1 MSIMEKN
8 IYLIDSRSS
17 KQQAVIGN
25 FVKTSILN
33 DIVKKTYNLW
43 NNLKTVCLNSYAK
56 KVSLNSGMKKI
67 CLNSEKE
74 VSLNS
79 EKEVCLDS
87 EKEVSL
93 DSEKEVSLDRMKEV
107 CLNSGKEISLD
118 RMKEVCLNS
127 GKEIS
132 LDSCMK
138 EVCRPI
144 EWLCSYYS
152 DVLDRKLTMRQT
164 WLLINAQLAFGAAF
178 FPVEAPWVVRIGC
191 LVWVVSALLKCKR
204 EIK

>member
-43 NNLKTVCLNSYAK
+43 NNLKTACLNSYAK
-56 KVSLNSGMKKI
+56 KVRLNSGMKKI

-74 VSLNS
+74 ISLNS
-79 EKEVCLDS
+79 G
-87 EKEVSL
+87 
-93 DSEKEVSLDRMKEV
+93 MK
-107 CLNSGKEISLD
+107 KI
-118 RMKEVCLNS
+118 
-127 GKEIS
+127 
-132 LDSCMK
+132 
-138 EVCRPI
+138 CRPI

-204 EIK
+204 EIKEIK

>member
-1 MSIMEKN
+1 MEKN
-8 IYLIDSRSS
+8 IYLIDSRST

-33 DIVKKTYNLW
+33 DIVKKTYSLW

-56 KVSLNSGMKKI
+56 KVSLNSGMKKN

-74 VSLNS
+74 ISLNS
-79 EKEVCLDS
+79 C
-87 EKEVSL
+87 
-93 DSEKEVSLDRMKEV
+93 MKEV
-107 CLNSGKEISLD
+107 CLNS
-118 RMKEVCLNS
+118 MKEVCLNS
-127 GKEIS
+127 KKEVCLNNEKEIS
-132 LDSCMK
+132 LISCMK

>member
-1 MSIMEKN
+1 MEKN

-56 KVSLNSGMKKI
+56 KVSLNSGMKKN

-79 EKEVCLDS
+79 G
-87 EKEVSL
+87 
-93 DSEKEVSLDRMKEV
+93 MKEV
-107 CLNSGKEISLD
+107 CLNSKKEVYLNNEKEISL
-118 RMKEVCLNS
+118 NS
-127 GKEIS
+127 G
-132 LDSCMK
+132 MK

-152 DVLDRKLTMRQT
+152 DVLERKLTMRQT
-164 WLLINAQLAFGAAF
+164 WLLINAQLAFGSAF
-178 FPVEAPWVVRIGC
+178 FPVEAPWVVRIGS

>member
-8 IYLIDSRSS
+8 IYLIDSRST
-17 KQQAVIGN
+17 KQQAVIDN

-33 DIVKKTYNLW
+33 NIVKKTYNLW
-43 NNLKTVCLNSYAK
+43 NNLKTVCLNNYAN
-56 KVSLNSGMKKI
+56 KVSLNSGIKKI
-67 CLNSEKE
+67 CLNSKMKE
-74 VSLNS
+74 ESLNS
-79 EKEVCLDS
+79 EKE
-87 EKEVSL
+87 
-93 DSEKEVSLDRMKEV
+93 
-107 CLNSGKEISLD
+107 ISL
-118 RMKEVCLNS
+118 N
-127 GKEIS
+127 
-132 LDSCMK
+132 SCMK

-152 DVLDRKLTMRQT
+152 DVLNRKLTMRQT

>member
-1 MSIMEKN
+1 MEKN
-8 IYLIDSRSS
+8 IYLIDSRST

-43 NNLKTVCLNSYAK
+43 NNLKTVCLNNYAN

-67 CLNSEKE
+67 CLNSGIK
-74 VSLNS
+74 
-79 EKEVCLDS
+79 K
-87 EKEVSL
+87 
-93 DSEKEVSLDRMKEV
+93 
-107 CLNSGKEISLD
+107 I
-118 RMKEVCLNS
+118 
-127 GKEIS
+127 
-132 LDSCMK
+132 
-138 EVCRPI
+138 CRPI

>member
-1 MSIMEKN
+1 MEKN
-8 IYLIDSRSS
+8 IYLIDSRST

-56 KVSLNSGMKKI
+56 KVRLNSGMKKN

-79 EKEVCLDS
+79 C
-87 EKEVSL
+87 
-93 DSEKEVSLDRMKEV
+93 MKEV
-107 CLNSGKEISLD
+107 CLNSE
-118 RMKEVCLNS
+118 KEVCLNNE
-127 GKEIS
+127 KEIS
-132 LDSCMK
+132 LNSGMK
-138 EVCRPI
+138 KICRPI

-152 DVLDRKLTMRQT
+152 DVLERKLTMRQT
-164 WLLINAQLAFGAAF
+164 LLLINAQLAFGAAF
-178 FPVEAPWVVRIGC
+178 FPVEAPWVVRIGS

>member
-8 IYLIDSRSS
+8 IYLIDSRST
-17 KQQAVIGN
+17 KQQAVIDN

-33 DIVKKTYNLW
+33 DIVKKTYSLW

-74 VSLNS
+74 VCLNS
-79 EKEVCLDS
+79 C
-87 EKEVSL
+87 
-93 DSEKEVSLDRMKEV
+93 MKEV
-107 CLNSGKEISLD
+107 CLNS
-118 RMKEVCLNS
+118 MKEVCLNS
-127 GKEIS
+127 MKEVCLNSKKEVCLNNEKEIS
-132 LDSCMK
+132 LNSCMK
-138 EVCRPI
+138 KVCRPI

>member
-1 MSIMEKN
+1 MEKN
-8 IYLIDSRSS
+8 IYLIDSRST

-33 DIVKKTYNLW
+33 DIVKKTYSLW

-56 KVSLNSGMKKI
+56 EVRLNSGMKKI

-79 EKEVCLDS
+79 C
-87 EKEVSL
+87 
-93 DSEKEVSLDRMKEV
+93 MKEV
-107 CLNSGKEISLD
+107 CLNSKKEISL
-118 RMKEVCLNS
+118 NN
-127 GKEIS
+127 
-132 LDSCMK
+132 CMK
-138 EVCRPI
+138 KVCRPI

-152 DVLDRKLTMRQT
+152 DVLERKLTMRQT

-191 LVWVVSALLKCKR
+191 LAWVVSALLKCKR

>member
-1 MSIMEKN
+1 MEKN
-8 IYLIDSRSS
+8 IYLIDSRST

-43 NNLKTVCLNSYAK
+43 NNLKTVCLNSYAN

-74 VSLNS
+74 VCLNS
-79 EKEVCLDS
+79 C
-87 EKEVSL
+87 
-93 DSEKEVSLDRMKEV
+93 MKEV
-107 CLNSGKEISLD
+107 CLNSK
-118 RMKEVCLNS
+118 KEVCLNNE
-127 GKEIS
+127 KEIS
-132 LDSCMK
+132 LNSCMK

>member
-43 NNLKTVCLNSYAK
+43 NNLKTACLNSYAK
-56 KVSLNSGMKKI
+56 KVRLNSGMKKI

-74 VSLNS
+74 ISLNS
-79 EKEVCLDS
+79 G
-87 EKEVSL
+87 
-93 DSEKEVSLDRMKEV
+93 MK
-107 CLNSGKEISLD
+107 KI
-118 RMKEVCLNS
+118 
-127 GKEIS
+127 
-132 LDSCMK
+132 
-138 EVCRPI
+138 CRPI

-204 EIK
+204 GLK

>member
-8 IYLIDSRSS
+8 IYLIDSRSTE
-17 KQQAVIGN
+17 QQAVIGN
-25 FVKTSILN
+25 FVKTTILN
-33 DIVKKTYNLW
+33 NIVKKTYSLW
-43 NNLKTVCLNSYAK
+43 NNLKTACLNSYAK
-56 KVSLNSGMKKI
+56 KVSLNSCMKKI

-74 VSLNS
+74 VCLNS
-79 EKEVCLDS
+79 EKEI
-87 EKEVSL
+87 
-93 DSEKEVSLDRMKEV
+93 
-107 CLNSGKEISLD
+107 CLNSEKEISL
-118 RMKEVCLNS
+118 N
-127 GKEIS
+127 
-132 LDSCMK
+132 SCMK

-152 DVLDRKLTMRQT
+152 DVLERKLTMRQT

-191 LVWVVSALLKCKR
+191 LAWVVSALLKCKR

>member
-33 DIVKKTYNLW
+33 DIVKKTYSLW
-43 NNLKTVCLNSYAK
+43 NNLKTVCLNSGMKEESLNSDMKKVSLNSEMKEASLNSYAK
-56 KVSLNSGMKKI
+56 KVSLNS
-67 CLNSEKE
+67 E
-74 VSLNS
+74 
-79 EKEVCLDS
+79 
-87 EKEVSL
+87 
-93 DSEKEVSLDRMKEV
+93 
-107 CLNSGKEISLD
+107 KEISL
-118 RMKEVCLNS
+118 N
-127 GKEIS
+127 
-132 LDSCMK
+132 SCMK

-152 DVLDRKLTMRQT
+152 NVLDRKLTMHQT

-191 LVWVVSALLKCKR
+191 LAWVVSALLKCKR
-204 EIK
+204 GLK

>member
-8 IYLIDSRSS
+8 IYLIDSRST

-43 NNLKTVCLNSYAK
+43 NNLKTVCVNSYAK

-74 VSLNS
+74 VCLNS
-79 EKEVCLDS
+79 C
-87 EKEVSL
+87 
-93 DSEKEVSLDRMKEV
+93 MKEV
-107 CLNSGKEISLD
+107 CLNSK
-118 RMKEVCLNS
+118 KEVCLNNE
-127 GKEIS
+127 KEIS
-132 LDSCMK
+132 LNSGMK
-138 EVCRPI
+138 KICRPI

>member
-1 MSIMEKN
+1 MEKN

-33 DIVKKTYNLW
+33 DIVKKTYSLW

-56 KVSLNSGMKKI
+56 KVRLNSGMKEI
-67 CLNSEKE
+67 SLNSEMKKE
-74 VSLNS
+74 SLNS
-79 EKEVCLDS
+79 EKE
-87 EKEVSL
+87 
-93 DSEKEVSLDRMKEV
+93 
-107 CLNSGKEISLD
+107 
-118 RMKEVCLNS
+118 
-127 GKEIS
+127 IS
-132 LDSCMK
+132 LDSMKEVRLNSCMK
-138 EVCRPI
+138 KVCRPI

-178 FPVEAPWVVRIGC
+178 FPVESPWVARIGC

-204 EIK
+204 GLK

>member
-33 DIVKKTYNLW
+33 DIVKKTYSLW
-43 NNLKTVCLNSYAK
+43 NNLKTVCLNSYAN
-56 KVSLNSGMKKI
+56 KVRLNSGMKEI

-74 VSLNS
+74 IS
-79 EKEVCLDS
+79 LDS

-93 DSEKEVSLDRMKEV
+93 DSMKEISLNSMKEISLYSMKEISLNSMKEISLNSMKEV
-107 CLNSGKEISLD
+107 CLNSG
-118 RMKEVCLNS
+118 MK
-127 GKEIS
+127 K
-132 LDSCMK
+132 
-138 EVCRPI
+138 VCRPI

-164 WLLINAQLAFGAAF
+164 WLLVNAQLAFGAAF

-204 EIK
+204 GLK

>member
-25 FVKTSILN
+25 FVKTTILN
-33 DIVKKTYNLW
+33 DIVKKTYSLW

-56 KVSLNSGMKKI
+56 KVSLNSCMKKI

-74 VSLNS
+74 VCLNS
-79 EKEVCLDS
+79 EKEI
-87 EKEVSL
+87 
-93 DSEKEVSLDRMKEV
+93 
-107 CLNSGKEISLD
+107 CLNSEKEISL
-118 RMKEVCLNS
+118 N
-127 GKEIS
+127 
-132 LDSCMK
+132 SCMK

-152 DVLDRKLTMRQT
+152 NVLERKLTMRQT

>member
-1 MSIMEKN
+1 MEKN

-33 DIVKKTYNLW
+33 DIVKKTYSLW
-43 NNLKTVCLNSYAK
+43 NNLKTVCLNSYAN
-56 KVSLNSGMKKI
+56 KVRLNSGMKEI

-74 VSLNS
+74 IS
-79 EKEVCLDS
+79 LDS

-93 DSEKEVSLDRMKEV
+93 DSM
-107 CLNSGKEISLD
+107 KEISLNSD
-118 RMKEVCLNS
+118 MKKVSLNSEMKEASLNS
-127 GKEIS
+127 YAKKVSLNSEKEIRLYS
-132 LDSCMK
+132 GMK
-138 EVCRPI
+138 KVCRPI

-152 DVLDRKLTMRQT
+152 NVLDRKLTMRQT

-204 EIK
+204 GLK

>member
-43 NNLKTVCLNSYAK
+43 NNLKTACFNSYAK
-56 KVSLNSGMKKI
+56 KVRLNSGMKEISLNSEKEISLNSGMKKI
-67 CLNSEKE
+67 
-74 VSLNS
+74 
-79 EKEVCLDS
+79 
-87 EKEVSL
+87 
-93 DSEKEVSLDRMKEV
+93 
-107 CLNSGKEISLD
+107 
-118 RMKEVCLNS
+118 
-127 GKEIS
+127 
-132 LDSCMK
+132 
-138 EVCRPI
+138 CRPI

-164 WLLINAQLAFGAAF
+164 WLLINTQLAFGAAF

-204 EIK
+204 EIKEIK

>member
-1 MSIMEKN
+1 MEKN
-8 IYLIDSRSS
+8 IYLIDSRST

-56 KVSLNSGMKKI
+56 KVRLNSGMKKI

-74 VSLNS
+74 VCLNS
-79 EKEVCLDS
+79 C
-87 EKEVSL
+87 
-93 DSEKEVSLDRMKEV
+93 MKEV
-107 CLNSGKEISLD
+107 CLNSK
-118 RMKEVCLNS
+118 KEVCLNNE
-127 GKEIS
+127 KEIS
-132 LDSCMK
+132 LNSGMK
-138 EVCRPI
+138 KVCRPI

-178 FPVEAPWVVRIGC
+178 FPVEAPLVVRIGC
-191 LVWVVSALLKCKR
+191 LVWGVSALLKCKR
-204 EIK
+204 EI

>member
-1 MSIMEKN
+1 MEKN
-8 IYLIDSRSS
+8 IYLIDSRST

-56 KVSLNSGMKKI
+56 KVSLNSGIKKI

-79 EKEVCLDS
+79 C
-87 EKEVSL
+87 
-93 DSEKEVSLDRMKEV
+93 MKEV
-107 CLNSGKEISLD
+107 CLNSK
-118 RMKEVCLNS
+118 KEVCLNS
-127 GKEIS
+127 EKEIS
-132 LDSCMK
+132 LNSGMK
-138 EVCRPI
+138 KICRPI

-152 DVLDRKLTMRQT
+152 DVLERKLTMRQT

-191 LVWVVSALLKCKR
+191 LAWVISALLKCKR

>member
-8 IYLIDSRSS
+8 IYLIDSRSTE
-17 KQQAVIGN
+17 QQAVIGN
-25 FVKTSILN
+25 FVKTTILN
-33 DIVKKTYNLW
+33 DIVKKTYSLW

-56 KVSLNSGMKKI
+56 KVSLNSCMKKI

-74 VSLNS
+74 VCLNS
-79 EKEVCLDS
+79 EKEICLNS
-87 EKEVSL
+87 MKEISL
-93 DSEKEVSLDRMKEV
+93 NSMKEV
-107 CLNSGKEISLD
+107 CLNSEKEISL
-118 RMKEVCLNS
+118 N
-127 GKEIS
+127 
-132 LDSCMK
+132 SCMK

-152 DVLDRKLTMRQT
+152 NVLERKLTMRQT

-191 LVWVVSALLKCKR
+191 LAWVVSALLKCKR
-204 EIK
+204 EIKEIK

>member
-1 MSIMEKN
+1 MEKN
-8 IYLIDSRSS
+8 IYLIDSRST

-56 KVSLNSGMKKI
+56 KVSLNSGIKKICLNSCMKKN

-79 EKEVCLDS
+79 C
-87 EKEVSL
+87 
-93 DSEKEVSLDRMKEV
+93 MKEV
-107 CLNSGKEISLD
+107 CLNSKKEVYLNSRKEI
-118 RMKEVCLNS
+118 RLN
-127 GKEIS
+127 
-132 LDSCMK
+132 SCMK

>member
-1 MSIMEKN
+1 MEKN

-43 NNLKTVCLNSYAK
+43 NNLKTACLNSYAK
-56 KVSLNSGMKKI
+56 KVRLNSGMKK
-67 CLNSEKE
+67 
-74 VSLNS
+74 
-79 EKEVCLDS
+79 
-87 EKEVSL
+87 
-93 DSEKEVSLDRMKEV
+93 
-107 CLNSGKEISLD
+107 
-118 RMKEVCLNS
+118 
-127 GKEIS
+127 
-132 LDSCMK
+132 
-138 EVCRPI
+138 VCRPI

-164 WLLINAQLAFGAAF
+164 WLLINAQLAFGAAS

-204 EIK
+204 GLK

>member
-1 MSIMEKN
+1 MEKN
-8 IYLIDSRSS
+8 IYLIDSRST
-17 KQQAVIGN
+17 KQQAVIDN

-79 EKEVCLDS
+79 C
-87 EKEVSL
+87 
-93 DSEKEVSLDRMKEV
+93 MKEV
-107 CLNSGKEISLD
+107 CLNS
-118 RMKEVCLNS
+118 MKEVCLNS
-127 GKEIS
+127 KKEVYLNSEKEIS
-132 LDSCMK
+132 LNSCMK
-138 EVCRPI
+138 KVCRPI

>member
-1 MSIMEKN
+1 MEKN

-33 DIVKKTYNLW
+33 DIVKKTYSLW
-43 NNLKTVCLNSYAK
+43 NNLKTVCFNSYAKKVSINSDMKEISLNSEKEVCLNSEKEICLDSEKDISLNSYAKEVSLNSYAK
-56 KVSLNSGMKKI
+56 KVSLNS
-67 CLNSEKE
+67 
-74 VSLNS
+74 
-79 EKEVCLDS
+79 
-87 EKEVSL
+87 
-93 DSEKEVSLDRMKEV
+93 
-107 CLNSGKEISLD
+107 
-118 RMKEVCLNS
+118 
-127 GKEIS
+127 
-132 LDSCMK
+132 CMK
-138 EVCRPI
+138 EVYRPI

-178 FPVEAPWVVRIGC
+178 FPVEAPWVVCIGC

-204 EIK
+204 GLK

>member
-8 IYLIDSRSS
+8 IYLIDSRSTE
-17 KQQAVIGN
+17 QQAVIGN

-33 DIVKKTYNLW
+33 DIVKKTYSLW
-43 NNLKTVCLNSYAK
+43 NNLKTVCLSSYAK
-56 KVSLNSGMKKI
+56 KVRLNSSMKEVYLNSEKEI

-74 VSLNS
+74 ISLDSMKEISLNS
-79 EKEVCLDS
+79 
-87 EKEVSL
+87 
-93 DSEKEVSLDRMKEV
+93 MKEV
-107 CLNSGKEISLD
+107 CLN
-118 RMKEVCLNS
+118 
-127 GKEIS
+127 
-132 LDSCMK
+132 SCMK

-152 DVLDRKLTMRQT
+152 NVLERKLTMRQT
-164 WLLINAQLAFGAAF
+164 WFLINAQLAFGAAF

-191 LVWVVSALLKCKR
+191 LAWVVSALLKCKR

>member
-1 MSIMEKN
+1 MEKN
-8 IYLIDSRSS
+8 IYLIDSRST

-33 DIVKKTYNLW
+33 DIVKKTYSLW
-43 NNLKTVCLNSYAK
+43 NNLKTVCLNSGMKEESLNSEMKEASLNSYAK
-56 KVSLNSGMKKI
+56 KVNLN
-67 CLNSEKE
+67 
-74 VSLNS
+74 
-79 EKEVCLDS
+79 
-87 EKEVSL
+87 
-93 DSEKEVSLDRMKEV
+93 
-107 CLNSGKEISLD
+107 
-118 RMKEVCLNS
+118 
-127 GKEIS
+127 
-132 LDSCMK
+132 SCMK
-138 EVCRPI
+138 KVCRPI
-144 EWLCSYYS
+144 ERLCSYYS

>member
-8 IYLIDSRSS
+8 IYLIDSRST

-25 FVKTSILN
+25 FVKASILN
-33 DIVKKTYNLW
+33 DIVKKTYSLW
-43 NNLKTVCLNSYAK
+43 NNLKTVCFNSYAK
-56 KVSLNSGMKKI
+56 KVSINSDMKEISLNSEKEV

-74 VSLNS
+74 VSLDSMKEISLYSMKEISLYSMKEISLYSMKEISLNS
-79 EKEVCLDS
+79 
-87 EKEVSL
+87 
-93 DSEKEVSLDRMKEV
+93 MKEV
-107 CLNSGKEISLD
+107 CLN
-118 RMKEVCLNS
+118 
-127 GKEIS
+127 
-132 LDSCMK
+132 SCMK

-152 DVLDRKLTMRQT
+152 DVLGHKLTMRQT
-164 WLLINAQLAFGAAF
+164 WLLVNAQLAFGAAF

-204 EIK
+204 GLK

>member
-1 MSIMEKN
+1 MEKN
-8 IYLIDSRSS
+8 IYLIDSRST

-33 DIVKKTYNLW
+33 DIVKKTYSLW
-43 NNLKTVCLNSYAK
+43 NNLKTVCLNNYAK

-79 EKEVCLDS
+79 C
-87 EKEVSL
+87 
-93 DSEKEVSLDRMKEV
+93 MKEV
-107 CLNSGKEISLD
+107 CLNSE
-118 RMKEVCLNS
+118 KEVCLNS
-127 GKEIS
+127 KKEVYLNSEKEIS
-132 LDSCMK
+132 LNSCMK
-138 EVCRPI
+138 KVCRPI

-152 DVLDRKLTMRQT
+152 NVLDRKLTMRQT

-191 LVWVVSALLKCKR
+191 LAWVISALQKCKR

>member
-1 MSIMEKN
+1 MEKN
-8 IYLIDSRSS
+8 IYLIDSRST

-33 DIVKKTYNLW
+33 DIVKKTYSLW
-43 NNLKTVCLNSYAK
+43 NNLKTACLNNYAN

-79 EKEVCLDS
+79 C
-87 EKEVSL
+87 
-93 DSEKEVSLDRMKEV
+93 MKEV
-107 CLNSGKEISLD
+107 CLNS
-118 RMKEVCLNS
+118 MKEVCLNS
-127 GKEIS
+127 KKEVYLNSEKEIS
-132 LDSCMK
+132 LNNCMK
-138 EVCRPI
+138 KVCRPI

-152 DVLDRKLTMRQT
+152 DVLERKLTMRQT

>member
-1 MSIMEKN
+1 MEKN
-8 IYLIDSRSS
+8 IYLIDSRST

-56 KVSLNSGMKKI
+56 KVSLNSGMKKN

-74 VSLNS
+74 ISLNNYANKVSLNS
-79 EKEVCLDS
+79 G
-87 EKEVSL
+87 
-93 DSEKEVSLDRMKEV
+93 MKE
-107 CLNSGKEISLD
+107 I
-118 RMKEVCLNS
+118 
-127 GKEIS
+127 
-132 LDSCMK
+132 
-138 EVCRPI
+138 CRPI

>member
-33 DIVKKTYNLW
+33 DIVKKTYSLW
-43 NNLKTVCLNSYAK
+43 NNLKTACFNSYAK
-56 KVSLNSGMKKI
+56 DLRLNSGMKEI
-67 CLNSEKE
+67 SLNSEMKE
-74 VSLNS
+74 ASLNS
-79 EKEVCLDS
+79 EKEICLDSEKKICLDSEKKICLDS
-87 EKEVSL
+87 EKEICLNS
-93 DSEKEVSLDRMKEV
+93 MKEV
-107 CLNSGKEISLD
+107 YLN
-118 RMKEVCLNS
+118 
-127 GKEIS
+127 
-132 LDSCMK
+132 SCMK
-138 EVCRPI
+138 KVYRPI

-164 WLLINAQLAFGAAF
+164 WLLVNAQLAFGAAF

-204 EIK
+204 GLK

>member
-1 MSIMEKN
+1 MEKN
-8 IYLIDSRSS
+8 IYLIDSRST

-79 EKEVCLDS
+79 C
-87 EKEVSL
+87 
-93 DSEKEVSLDRMKEV
+93 MKEV
-107 CLNSGKEISLD
+107 CLNSK
-118 RMKEVCLNS
+118 KEVCLNS
-127 GKEIS
+127 EKEIS
-132 LDSCMK
+132 LNSGMK
-138 EVCRPI
+138 KIYRPI

>member
-1 MSIMEKN
+1 MEKN
-8 IYLIDSRSS
+8 IYLIDSRST
-17 KQQAVIGN
+17 KQQAVIDN

-74 VSLNS
+74 VCLNS
-79 EKEVCLDS
+79 C
-87 EKEVSL
+87 
-93 DSEKEVSLDRMKEV
+93 MKEV
-107 CLNSGKEISLD
+107 CLNSK
-118 RMKEVCLNS
+118 KEVCLNS
-127 GKEIS
+127 EKEIS
-132 LDSCMK
+132 LNSGMK
-138 EVCRPI
+138 KICRPI

-152 DVLDRKLTMRQT
+152 NVLDRKLTMRQT

>member
-1 MSIMEKN
+1 MEKN

-17 KQQAVIGN
+17 KQQAVIDN

-43 NNLKTVCLNSYAK
+43 NNLKTVCFNSYAK
-56 KVSLNSGMKKI
+56 KVRLNSCMKKI
-67 CLNSEKE
+67 
-74 VSLNS
+74 
-79 EKEVCLDS
+79 
-87 EKEVSL
+87 
-93 DSEKEVSLDRMKEV
+93 
-107 CLNSGKEISLD
+107 
-118 RMKEVCLNS
+118 
-127 GKEIS
+127 
-132 LDSCMK
+132 
-138 EVCRPI
+138 CRPI

-191 LVWVVSALLKCKR
+191 LAWVVSALLKCKR

>member
-1 MSIMEKN
+1 MENN
-8 IYLIDSRSS
+8 IYLIVSCCT

-56 KVSLNSGMKKI
+56 KVRLNSGMKKI

-74 VSLNS
+74 VCLNS
-79 EKEVCLDS
+79 C
-87 EKEVSL
+87 
-93 DSEKEVSLDRMKEV
+93 MKEV
-107 CLNSGKEISLD
+107 CLNSK
-118 RMKEVCLNS
+118 KEVCLNNE
-127 GKEIS
+127 KEIS
-132 LDSCMK
+132 LNSGMK
-138 EVCRPI
+138 KVCRPI
-144 EWLCSYYS
+144 EWLCYYYS
-152 DVLDRKLTMRQT
+152 NVLERKLTMRQT

>member
-33 DIVKKTYNLW
+33 DIVKKTYSLW
-43 NNLKTVCLNSYAK
+43 NNLKTICLNSGMKEESLNSDMKKVSLNSEMKEASLNSYAK
-56 KVSLNSGMKKI
+56 KVSLNS
-67 CLNSEKE
+67 E
-74 VSLNS
+74 
-79 EKEVCLDS
+79 
-87 EKEVSL
+87 
-93 DSEKEVSLDRMKEV
+93 
-107 CLNSGKEISLD
+107 KEISL
-118 RMKEVCLNS
+118 N
-127 GKEIS
+127 
-132 LDSCMK
+132 SCMK

-152 DVLDRKLTMRQT
+152 NVLDRKLTMHQT

-191 LVWVVSALLKCKR
+191 LAWVVSALLKCKR
-204 EIK
+204 GLK

>member
-1 MSIMEKN
+1 MEKN

-33 DIVKKTYNLW
+33 DIVKKTYSLW

-56 KVSLNSGMKKI
+56 KVRLNSGMKEISLNSYAKKESLNSYAKEVSLNSYAKEISLNSYAKEVSLNSYAKKVSLNSGMKK
-67 CLNSEKE
+67 
-74 VSLNS
+74 
-79 EKEVCLDS
+79 
-87 EKEVSL
+87 
-93 DSEKEVSLDRMKEV
+93 
-107 CLNSGKEISLD
+107 
-118 RMKEVCLNS
+118 
-127 GKEIS
+127 
-132 LDSCMK
+132 
-138 EVCRPI
+138 VCRPI

-152 DVLDRKLTMRQT
+152 NVLDRKLTMRQT
-164 WLLINAQLAFGAAF
+164 WLLVNAQLAFGAAF

-204 EIK
+204 GLK

>member
-43 NNLKTVCLNSYAK
+43 NNLKTACLNSYAK
-56 KVSLNSGMKKI
+56 KVCLNSGMKEISLNSEKEISLNSGMKKI
-67 CLNSEKE
+67 
-74 VSLNS
+74 
-79 EKEVCLDS
+79 
-87 EKEVSL
+87 
-93 DSEKEVSLDRMKEV
+93 
-107 CLNSGKEISLD
+107 
-118 RMKEVCLNS
+118 
-127 GKEIS
+127 
-132 LDSCMK
+132 
-138 EVCRPI
+138 CRPI

-178 FPVEAPWVVRIGC
+178 FPVESPWVVRIGC

-204 EIK
+204 GLK

>member
-33 DIVKKTYNLW
+33 DIVKKTYSLW
-43 NNLKTVCLNSYAK
+43 NNLKTACLNSYAK
-56 KVSLNSGMKKI
+56 EVSINSDMKEESLNSDMKK
-67 CLNSEKE
+67 

-79 EKEVCLDS
+79 EKEISFDS
-87 EKEVSL
+87 
-93 DSEKEVSLDRMKEV
+93 M
-107 CLNSGKEISLD
+107 KEISL
-118 RMKEVCLNS
+118 NS
-127 GKEIS
+127 MKEIS
-132 LDSCMK
+132 LNSMKEVRLNSCMK
-138 EVCRPI
+138 EVYRPI

-164 WLLINAQLAFGAAF
+164 WLLVNAQLAFGAAF

-191 LVWVVSALLKCKR
+191 LVWVVSALQKCKR
-204 EIK
+204 GLK